1 MQHIA
6 ATEFATATGVP
17 ALADGEIHLWLLE
30 QPGTLTS
37 RARSAFAYAEA
48 GRLLRA
54 YSGAGSP
61 PALARDRHGKPYVP
75 DAGYPHFNLSHGG
88 RLLALAFSHACPV
101 GIDVE
106 ALQRRHASL
115 DLARRFFA
123 AQEAHALGTLEP
135 ADRQAAFVHL
145 WSCKE
150 AVLKALGRGLAFG
163 LDRLRFELDA
173 CGPRALVEIAE
184 DAGSLDDWQLCR
196 FDAGA
201 DHAGALAWH
210 GPRLRVRAWRATPAT
225 EPHAAGAALPPMR

>member
-6 ATEFATATGVP
+6 ATDFATAAGIP
-17 ALADGEIHLWLLE
+17 ALADDEIHLWLIE
-30 QPGTLTS
+30 QPATLTS
-37 RARSAFAYAEA
+37 RALSAFAHAEA

-54 YSGAGSP
+54 YSGAESP
-61 PALARDRHGKPYVP
+61 PALARDGYGKPYVL

-88 RLLALAFSHACPV
+88 RLLALAFSRACPV

-115 DLARRFFA
+115 DLATRFFT
-123 AQEAHALGTLEP
+123 AQEAHALGTLEL

-173 CGPRALVEIAE
+173 CGPRALVEIAD
-184 DAGSLDDWQLCR
+184 DAGSLDDWQVCR

-210 GPRLRVRAWRATPAT
+210 GPRLRVRAWRATPTT
-225 EPHAAGAALPPMR
+225 EPHVADAVSPAMR